1 MKLTRYPDAGS
12 FLSATEGFLYR
23 EEEANSLMLGI
34 AVTLQNDP
42 GHYGTIPWFAAVEGA
57 DTVIAT
63 ALRTPPHFLL
73 VSAGPS
79 PAMEI
84 LVADA
89 AKSSAPLTGVS
100 GKTDSSLAL
109 ASAWSRISGRS
120 FRLKAAD
127 RIHKLAAVSPV
138 PQATG
143 RMRELA
149 DGEIPLYCSWL
160 SQFMNEAGVLTDL
173 RDKGELARARMA
185 FHQAWVWDDGGP
197 VAMASWGRETR
208 NTGCIY
214 GVYTPPEKRG
224 KGYATSLVAGLSR
237 YLLAGG
243 KSACVLFTDL
253 ANPVSNSIYAK
264 IGYTPVCD
272 FNEYE
277 FE

>member
-1 MKLTRYPDAGS
+1 
-12 FLSATEGFLYR
+12 
-23 EEEANSLMLGI
+23 MLGI
-34 AVTLQNDP
+34 AVTLKNDS
-42 GHYGTIPWFAAVEGA
+42 GHYGTIPWFAAVEEA
-57 DTVIAT
+57 DTVVAA
-63 ALRTPPHFLL
+63 ALRTPPHNLV

-89 AKSSAPLTGVS
+89 VKATAPLTGVS
-100 GKTDSSLAL
+100 GKKDSSHAL
-109 ASAWSRISGRS
+109 ASAWSRISGRP

-127 RIHKLAAVSPV
+127 RIHKLVAVSTV

-143 RMRELA
+143 RIRELA
-149 DGEIPLYCSWL
+149 DGEISLYCSWL

-173 RDKGELARARMA
+173 RDIGKLAKARIA

-197 VAMASWGRETR
+197 VSMASWGRETR

-214 GVYTPPEKRG
+214 GVYTPPDQRG
-224 KGYATSLVAGLSR
+224 RGYATSLVAGLSR
-237 YLLAGG
+237 HLLSTGKAG
-243 KSACVLFTDL
+243 CVLFTDL

-272 FNEYE
+272 FNEYG